1 MQAKQSQEKNHSTQ
15 KNLEGKACE
24 PSEKL
29 F

>member
-1 MQAKQSQEKNHSTQ
+1 MQAKQSQEKNHRTQ
-15 KNLEGKACE
+15 KKLDGTICE